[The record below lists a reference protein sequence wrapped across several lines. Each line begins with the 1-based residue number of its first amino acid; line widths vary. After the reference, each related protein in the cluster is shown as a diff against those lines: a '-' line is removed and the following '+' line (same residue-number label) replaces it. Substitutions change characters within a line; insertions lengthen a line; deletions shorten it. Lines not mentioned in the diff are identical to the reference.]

1 MGMPPPEIV
10 GGALRDAGAKA
21 VVVSMDR
28 RSGGTSVEE
37 FHRFAKEQ
45 ARARIL
51 VPGPIPVVWHDY
63 VVHKI
68 QIAQA
73 ACYGAAAITLSAELV
88 DTNLADYVQEC
99 KQHSIEP
106 IVLVKSYEEALAAL
120 DSGARC
126 LCLHTL
132 DEQELVDLR
141 QKLPTDKSLS
151 YMARLR
157 PETDFSIYSEIDTA
171 WVLRDHGFN
180 IVWPSPEAI
189 FATGMFD
196 MYSAVLAMKA
206 KAARKFL
213 SPRQFM
219 MGRNKEGAKEYLG
232 DILY

>member
-1 MGMPPPEIV
+1 MGMPPPEII
-10 GGALRDAGAKA
+10 GGAVRDAGAKA

-37 FHRFAKEQ
+37 FHRFTKEQ

-51 VPGPIPVVWHDY
+51 VPGPIPIVWNDY
-63 VVHKI
+63 IVHTI
-68 QIAQA
+68 QIAHA
-73 ACYGAAAITLSAELV
+73 ACYGAAAITLYPELI
-88 DTNLADYVQEC
+88 DSELSDYVQEC
-99 KQHSIEP
+99 KKHKIEP
-106 IVLVKSYEEALAAL
+106 IVLVKNVQEAQRAL
-120 DSGARC
+120 DAGARC

-132 DEQELVDLR
+132 DEEALVDLR
-141 QKLPTDKSLS
+141 QKLPNDKSLS

-180 IVWPSPEAI
+180 VVWPSPEAI